1 MSENIEKKVVSGIAI
16 RRKSGGREK
25 QILLVEEEGKWEFP
39 KVRVKYEA
47 EGLEELATYMSETL
61 DIGKIG
67 INNFYVNGWNRGR
80 TKKTM
85 EAYLVTVF
93 SGKKDSMNG
102 KSYVGWFSKAEIED
116 KFVSNI
122 TSSIIK
128 SLKRDRYF

>member
-1 MSENIEKKVVSGIAI
+1 MKEKVVSGIAI
-16 RRKSGGREK
+16 RRKSRGREK

-47 EGLEELATYMSETL
+47 EGLEELVTYMSKTL

-67 INNFYVNGWNRGR
+67 INNFYGNVRNREGDR
-80 TKKTM
+80 KTM
-85 EAYLVTVF
+85 EAYIVTVF

-102 KSYVGWFSKAEIED
+102 KSYVGWFSKVEIED
-116 KFVSNI
+116 KSVSNM

-128 SLKRDRYF
+128 SLVRNSYF